1 MTSSFYYKTISDPE
15 GRDLSVCLYWFSYI
29 EFVEGMIWL
38 QTEGLLMAFLR
49 TTRFSQQEEI
59 SCDGNSDRS
68 AGMMSREI
76 IEVLNGGFS
85 LL

>member
-1 MTSSFYYKTISDPE
+1 
-15 GRDLSVCLYWFSYI
+15 
-29 EFVEGMIWL
+29 
-38 QTEGLLMAFLR
+38 MAFLR

-68 AGMMSREI
+68 VGMMSREI